1 MESLE
6 TLLTGIQWE
15 NKSSYGKYSFIPIMG
30 KIKDSVKVKIVTD
43 ATEGIEI
50 SELDQESVN
59 EVFIGS
65 SHAERLLFVP
75 GMILEGGKQTRSATR
90 PFIINK
96 GKKITIPVN
105 CIEQNRWSYDE
116 KYRVDKDSK
125 KFKISK
131 RHVSR
136 KAKMSF
142 TSGAHTQGS
151 TWSSIDEYRTTHSMS
166 ADIAP
171 SQNYM
176 EIEQAVKEDQKEK
189 VEEIRQAIA
198 NAFSLDE
205 QRGVLVFEDGK
216 LNHLEVFDV
225 PENWSEVSEQQL
237 ESNITDLLDQ
247 KGDDNIEPEKI
258 EFNVELKKSK
268 PIADE
273 ISFAA
278 SMGELRG
285 WATSEGKEIVYI
297 TLGKA
302 DDNIGLQV
310 QMQQRMSPMEEPV
323 YQEQELDEEFTQG

>member
-1 MESLE
+1 MELLE
-6 TLLTGIQWE
+6 TLLSGIQWG
-15 NKSSYGKYSFIPIMG
+15 NISSYGKYSFIPIMG
-30 KIKDSVKVKIVTD
+30 RIKDAVKVKIVTD

-50 SELDQESVN
+50 SELDPESVN
-59 EVFIGS
+59 NVFIGS

-75 GMILEGGKQTRSATR
+75 GMILEGGRQTRSATR
-90 PFIINK
+90 PFIINQ

-116 KYRVDKDSK
+116 KYQVDKDAK

-136 KAKMSF
+136 KAKISF
-142 TSGAHTQGS
+142 TSGAYTQGS
-151 TWSSIDEYRTTHSMS
+151 TWSSISEYRTTHSIS
-166 ADIAP
+166 EDIAP

-189 VEEIRQAIA
+189 VEEIRNTIG

-205 QRGVLVFEDGK
+205 QRGVLVFEDGE
-216 LNHLEVFDV
+216 LSHLEVFDV

-237 ESNITDLLDQ
+237 DSNITDLLDQ
-247 KGDDNIEPEKI
+247 VGDEIVEPEKI
-258 EFNVELKKSK
+258 ELNVELKKSK

-273 ISFAA
+273 LSFAA

-285 WATSEGKEIVYI
+285 WATSEGEEIVYV

-302 DDNIGLQV
+302 DANIGLTI
-310 QMQQRMSPMEEPV
+310 QQRMSRNMEEQV
-323 YQEQELDEEFTQG
+323 NQNLEE